1 LVAGADLRH
10 DGVTRYSC
18 DLFFL
23 SIRGTFLCISLQI
36 NQQVE
41 CYLLFPCL
49 ESYSSPLAL
58 LDSTHFLVPVVR
70 LQAPDVGTIGQ
81 AHQDMPILHIVC
93 GVLSAHF
100 STATN
105 KNYLST
111 SVTVTDLLS

>member
-1 LVAGADLRH
+1 MQLR
-10 DGVTRYSC
+10 
-18 DLFFL
+18 
-23 SIRGTFLCISLQI
+23 ISLRI

-58 LDSTHFLVPVVR
+58 LDSTHFLVPVDR
-70 LQAPDVGTIGQ
+70 LQAPVVGTIGQ
-81 AHQDMPILHIVC
+81 AHHDMPILHIVC

-105 KNYLST
+105 KNYLRISL
-111 SVTVTDLLS
+111 TVTDFLSYTTKECLSPFCRIFL